1 LRAIAGAKP
10 PTIASVRSLGF
21 RIGESTA
28 NVALSG
34 IFNRRSGDHADGS
47 RSSGVGSAE
56 RLALLDQFEESE
68 LGWFWATDAEGK
80 LSYLSASAAHR
91 LGREPDQMLGT
102 PLTTLFLPDAGED
115 EDRTERPFAFQLRA
129 RSSIADLAVRIAVD
143 GPERWWSICAK
154 PQLNSQGEFLGYRG
168 SAKDITAVRD
178 SQRDASRLAQY
189 DSLTGLANRHRM
201 TKRLTSTLIAYK
213 AAKRSC
219 GLMML
224 DLDRFKQVNDT
235 LGHPAGDELLKQV
248 GQRLERIIGPR
259 GEIGRLGGD
268 EFQIMLPDV
277 DDRGRLGE
285 IANSVIQMI
294 SQPYSL
300 GGDRAIIGTSVGIA
314 IAPYDGIEVDEL
326 VSSADLALYAAKG
339 GGRGQYRFFSSEL
352 KDGARLRRQIEEDL
366 RDAIQHDQIEV
377 HYQPIVRTADRVV
390 TGVEALV
397 RWNHPDRGWISPSEF
412 IPVAEET
419 NLITSLGEWVMR
431 RACQDAVEWPESLRV
446 AVNVSAIQFA
456 GADLPRLVHSTLE
469 RTGLHPARLEL
480 EITESVFLGDPQ
492 GTKETLT
499 ALKKLGVRLAL
510 DDFGTGY
517 SSLGYLSS
525 APLDKIKI
533 DRSFVAGATQ
543 DDTNNA
549 AIITAIVSL
558 ASALKMETVAEGVE
572 ALDELALIGKLGA
585 SHVQGYIFSK
595 PMTNDELIE
604 RITSGGLEFH
614 PAGPARHRADRK
626 TMYRKV
632 GLIHEDHRYEVVM
645 RNLSRTGASVDGLLN
660 VPLGTELVLDLG
672 GGQLVVCRVMRS
684 EGYSQGLAFE
694 VPLVS
699 DGADGLCTR
708 HRISPYALAAAGMPL
723 AALPPGHYAMPPSDG
738 PRSRPQ
744 FLQVDLASMSRAA

>member
-1 LRAIAGAKP
+1 MALN
-10 PTIASVRSLGF
+10 
-21 RIGESTA
+21 RIFA
-28 NVALSG
+28 
-34 IFNRRSGDHADGS
+34 RRSTDRPGGS
-47 RSSGVGSAE
+47 RTIGIAE
-56 RLALLDQFEESE
+56 GDRLALLDQFEESE
-68 LGWFWATDAEGK
+68 LGWFWATDSEGK
-80 LSYLSASAAHR
+80 LSYLSSSAAHR

-102 PLTTLFLPDAGED
+102 PLTALFLPDDADD
-115 EDRTERPFAFQLRA
+115 ETRGERPFAFQLRA
-129 RSSIADLAVRIAVD
+129 RSSIADMAVRVAVE

-154 PQLNSQGEFLGYRG
+154 PQLDGNGDFVGYRG

-178 SQRDASRLAQY
+178 SQRDASRLSQY

-201 TKRLTSTLIAYK
+201 SKRLATTLTAYK
-213 AAKRSC
+213 VAKRSC
-219 GLMML
+219 ALMML

-248 GQRLERIIGPR
+248 AQRLERIIAGK

-268 EFQIMLPDV
+268 EFQVILPDI

-314 IAPYDGIEVDEL
+314 IAPYDGLEPDEL

-366 RDAIQHDQIEV
+366 RDAIQNDQIEV
-377 HYQPIVRTADRVV
+377 HYQPIVRAADQLV

-397 RWNHPDRGWISPSEF
+397 RWNHPERGWISPGEF

-419 NLITSLGEWVMR
+419 NLITPLGEWVLR
-431 RACQDAVEWPESLRV
+431 RACQDAVAWPETLRV

-456 GADLPRLVHSTLE
+456 GTDLPRVVRSALE
-469 RTGLHPARLEL
+469 RSGLHPSRLEL

-492 GTKETLT
+492 GTQEMLKTM
-499 ALKKLGVRLAL
+499 KKLGVRLAL

-558 ASALKMETVAEGVE
+558 AEALKMETVAEGVE
-572 ALDELALIGKLGA
+572 ALDELALISSLGA

-595 PMTNDELIE
+595 ALTHDELIARLAE
-604 RITSGGLEFH
+604 GGLKFD
-614 PAGPARHRADRK
+614 PSGPARHRADRK
-626 TMYRKV
+626 TMYRRV

-645 RNLSRTGASVDGLLN
+645 RNLSRTGASVEGLLE
-660 VPLGTELVLDLG
+660 VPLGTEMVLDLG
-672 GGQLVVCRVMRS
+672 GGQLVVCRVKRS
-684 EGYSQGLAFE
+684 EGYAQGLAFE
-694 VPLVS
+694 VPLIS

-723 AALPPGHYAMPPSDG
+723 GALPPGHYAPAQTDG

-744 FLQVDLASMSRAA
+744 FMQVDMASISRAA

>member
-1 LRAIAGAKP
+1 
-10 PTIASVRSLGF
+10 
-21 RIGESTA
+21 
-28 NVALSG
+28 
-34 IFNRRSGDHADGS
+34 
-47 RSSGVGSAE
+47 
-56 RLALLDQFEESE
+56 
-68 LGWFWATDAEGK
+68 
-80 LSYLSASAAHR
+80 
-91 LGREPDQMLGT
+91 
-102 PLTTLFLPDAGED
+102 
-115 EDRTERPFAFQLRA
+115 
-129 RSSIADLAVRIAVD
+129 
-143 GPERWWSICAK
+143 
-154 PQLNSQGEFLGYRG
+154 
-168 SAKDITAVRD
+168 
-178 SQRDASRLAQY
+178 
-189 DSLTGLANRHRM
+189 
-201 TKRLTSTLIAYK
+201 
-213 AAKRSC
+213 
-219 GLMML
+219 
-224 DLDRFKQVNDT
+224 
-235 LGHPAGDELLKQV
+235 
-248 GQRLERIIGPR
+248 
-259 GEIGRLGGD
+259 
-268 EFQIMLPDV
+268 MLPDI

-314 IAPYDGIEVDEL
+314 IAPYDGIEPDEL

-366 RDAIQHDQIEV
+366 RDAIQNDQIEV
-377 HYQPIVRTADRVV
+377 HYQPIVRAADQLV

-397 RWNHPDRGWISPSEF
+397 RWNHPERGWISPADF

-419 NLITSLGEWVMR
+419 NLITSLGEWVLR
-431 RACQDAVEWPESLRV
+431 RACKDAVEWPESLRV

-456 GADLPRLVHSTLE
+456 GADLPRVVRSALE
-469 RTGLHPARLEL
+469 RSGLHPSRLEL

-492 GTKETLT
+492 GTQDMLK
-499 ALKKLGVRLAL
+499 AMKKLGVRLAL

-558 ASALKMETVAEGVE
+558 AGSLKMETVAEGVE
-572 ALDELALIGKLGA
+572 ALDELALIASLGA
-585 SHVQGYIFSK
+585 SHIQGYIFSK
-595 PMTNDELIE
+595 ALTHEQLVTRLAE
-604 RITSGGLEFH
+604 GGLKFD
-614 PAGPARHRADRK
+614 PSGPARHRADRK
-626 TMYRKV
+626 TMYRRV

-645 RNLSRTGASVDGLLN
+645 RNLSRTGASVEGLLD

-672 GGQLVVCRVMRS
+672 GGQLVVCRVKRS

-694 VPLVS
+694 VPLIS
-699 DGADGLCTR
+699 DGSDGLCTR

-723 AALPPGHYAMPPSDG
+723 GALPPGHYAPPQAEG

-744 FLQVDLASMSRAA
+744 FMQVDMASISRAA